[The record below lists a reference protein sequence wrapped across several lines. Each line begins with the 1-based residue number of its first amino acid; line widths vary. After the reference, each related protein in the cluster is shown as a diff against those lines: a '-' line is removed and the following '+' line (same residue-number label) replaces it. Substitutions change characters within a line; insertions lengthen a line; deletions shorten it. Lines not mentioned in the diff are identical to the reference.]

1 MARTTLRFVGV
12 LAQAGFSVLASVA
25 FAEDCTSPVGTLVSV
40 QGTVAVQRSGAT
52 DWRPIGLGGSLC
64 AGDVLRIG
72 ERSRIEASLVNQVK
86 IRGDQNTTLKLISAP
101 EERISWLDLF
111 SGGAYFFSR
120 QPRSL
125 NVNTPFVNAAVEG
138 TEFQIRVV
146 ADHTDIGVFN
156 GTVLARNSFGE
167 ATLRSGRSSIAT
179 AYAAPTDVLTIRP
192 FDAVQWALYF
202 PPVLASPPAD
212 LALPMALRE
221 AIELADQGRTAE
233 AFQRFAK
240 VPDADRDATF
250 YLYRAQTLLSV
261 GRVDEAEAE
270 LRQVL
275 ARDPDNASAYG
286 VLAVIAVS
294 RNEQADALR
303 LAQHAVEL
311 APSSAAAK
319 IALSYAEQSRFQIA
333 AARDALQQAVADEP
347 ENALAW
353 ARLSE
358 LWLMLGWRDRAV
370 ETAKRA
376 RDLAPDLGRV
386 QTVLGF
392 AALAEINTRRAAE
405 AFRRAIEL
413 DQASPL
419 PRFGLGLA
427 TIRDGNLRE
436 GRADIE
442 SAVLLDPNNS
452 LLRSYLGKAYF
463 EERTTN
469 PLDYFRELIENF
481 PNQENRHAAEQYTL
495 AKELDP
501 NDPTPWFYDAIRKQ
515 SENRPVEALNDIEKS
530 IQLNDNRAVYR
541 SRELLDQDRAARG
554 ASLASIY
561 NDLGF
566 EQLGINEATKSLDYD
581 PSNAGAHRF
590 LSDVYATQ
598 PRREIARVS
607 ELLQAQLLQEININP
622 VQPSLNITNL
632 NTFTSAGPA
641 RPGFDEYTPLFER
654 NRAQLNVSGEIGSNY
669 TYADEVVVSGV
680 YDSLSVSAGQFHSQT
695 DGFRD
700 NANVKQ
706 DAYNFFIQNAIT
718 PELNVQAE
726 FMRRNAEEGDLRL
739 DFDTDLSSAE
749 RHRDLDQ
756 DIFRA
761 GTRYSPSPNLDVI
774 TSLIY
779 SNRHAKLEDRD
790 QRTDVLFDSRGN
802 EHGIQGEA
810 QAIVKGTHGNVT
822 AGLNIYNINDR
833 NRIRLPELEESFGL
847 PRTRAT
853 SNIDH
858 QTFYSYADL
867 IVLDRLIWTLGF
879 SFDNYEHGNFDNQ
892 NYHKNTYSPK
902 VGVRWDVLDSI
913 RLRGAV
919 FESVKPA
926 LLANRTIQP
935 TQVAGFN
942 QFFDGI
948 NGTTSWNYD
957 VAIDIT
963 FTKQFYGGVEAGWRD
978 LDVPQPIGGNELNQ
992 NWTQQNYSAY
1002 LYWAL
1007 DQNWA
1012 VRGQV
1017 VYDIFDSTKTDPV
1030 DFPFITHIKTL
1041 QVPIGLAFF
1050 HPTGLFAGMNVSY
1063 VHQDVNRV
1071 QESPLADGNDDFVL
1085 IGTSIG
1091 YRLPQRRGLI
1101 SVEGINLLNQEF
1113 KYQDDNYLTNAVATD
1128 RPNFSTFIPERAIV
1142 ARVAINF

>member
-40 QGTVAVQRSGAT
+40 QGSVEVQRSGAT

-156 GTVLARNSFGE
+156 GSVLARNSFGE

-261 GRVDEAEAE
+261 GRVDEAEAD

-275 ARDPDNASAYG
+275 ARDPDNALAYG

-319 IALSYAEQSRFQIA
+319 IALSYAEQSRFQIE

-469 PLDYFRELIENF
+469 PLEYFRELIENF
-481 PNQENRHAAEQYTL
+481 PNQENKHAAEQYAL
-495 AKELDP
+495 AKKLDP

-515 SENRPVEALNDIEKS
+515 SENRPVEALQDLQKS
-530 IQLNDNRAVYR
+530 IELNDNRAVFR

-554 ASLASIY
+554 ASLARIY

-566 EQLGINEATKSLDYD
+566 EQLGINEATTSLSYD
-581 PSNAGAHRF
+581 PANAGAHRF
-590 LSDVYATQ
+590 LSDTYMTL
-598 PRREIARVS
+598 PRREAARVS
-607 ELLQAQLLQEININP
+607 ELLQAQLLQDININP
-622 VQPSLNITNL
+622 VQPSLSITNL
-632 NTFTSAGPA
+632 GIISPGGPA
-641 RPGFDEYTPLFER
+641 RPGFNEFTPLFDR
-654 NRAQLNVSGEIGSNY
+654 NQAQLNLSSVVGSDWTRGE
-669 TYADEVVVSGV
+669 EVVVSGI
-680 YDSLSVSAGQFHSQT
+680 YDNVSISAGQWHYQS
-695 DGFRD
+695 DGFRRNFD
-700 NANVKQ
+700 IER
-706 DAYNFFIQNAIT
+706 DAYDVFAQAAVT
-718 PELNVQAE
+718 PEFNVQGELRRWNGENGDRELQFDRRVNSPDFRQNPDE
-726 FMRRNAEEGDLRL
+726 FNARLGARYSLSPSSDILASIIYSDRTFRDEFGDLDTGVFGSHL
-739 DFDTDLSSAE
+739 D
-749 RHRDLDQ
+749 
-756 DIFRA
+756 
-761 GTRYSPSPNLDVI
+761 
-774 TSLIY
+774 
-779 SNRHAKLEDRD
+779 DRGM
-790 QRTDVLFDSRGN
+790 QY
-802 EHGIQGEA
+802 EA
-810 QAIVKGTHGNVT
+810 QYIYRHNDVNVIIGTG
-822 AGLNIYNINDR
+822 YY
-833 NRIRLPELEESFGL
+833 E
-847 PRTRAT
+847 
-853 SNIDH
+853 
-858 QTFYSYADL
+858 
-867 IVLDRLIWTLGF
+867 LDRRFSQDETLRDETIGSAKIDGSINQANAYVYS
-879 SFDNYEHGNFDNQ
+879 SFKILPSLLATIGVGYDYYQEKPFGSPDVKARKLSKERVN
-892 NYHKNTYSPK
+892 PK
-902 VGVRWDVLDSI
+902 VGLQWQASENVAI
-913 RLRGAV
+913 RSAV
-919 FESVKPA
+919 YRTVNRA
-926 LLANRTIQP
+926 LVTNQTIEP
-935 TQVAGFN
+935 TQIAGFN
-942 QFFDGI
+942 QVYDAL
-948 NGTTSWNYD
+948 NGTDAWNYALGVD
-957 VAIDIT
+957 IRLSDAI
-963 FTKQFYGGVEAGWRD
+963 FAGMEWVSRKTNSFAFRIPYVDTLQRD
-978 LDVPQPIGGNELNQ
+978 EEIFN
-992 NWTQQNYSAY
+992 TY

-1007 DQNWA
+1007 TDKW
-1012 VRGQV
+1012 V
-1017 VYDIFDSTKTDPV
+1017 VTANFVFDTFDASTTPQSV
-1030 DFPFITHIKTL
+1030 FPARVETFSIPITVKYFTPL
-1041 QVPIGLAFF
+1041 GF
-1050 HPTGLFAGMNVSY
+1050 FAGFGISFVD
-1063 VHQDVNRV
+1063 QDVNIRNNTASDR
-1071 QESPLADGNDDFVL
+1071 QEGNAQFVSVDA
-1085 IGTSIG
+1085 GIG
-1091 YRLPQRRGLI
+1091 YRLPDRRGLI
-1101 SVEGINLLNQEF
+1101 VLQGRNLANNKF
-1113 KYQDDNYLTNAVATD
+1113 AYRDDNYRNPETPFLT
-1128 RPNFSTFIPERAIV
+1128 SIIPERSIFLSTTV
-1142 ARVAINF
+1142 NF

>member
-12 LAQAGFSVLASVA
+12 LAQAGISVLASVA

-40 QGTVAVQRSGAT
+40 QGLVEVQRSGAT
-52 DWRPIGLGGSLC
+52 DWRPIGLGDDLC

-167 ATLRSGRSSIAT
+167 AILRSGRSSIAT

-261 GRVDEAEAE
+261 GRVDEAEGD

-319 IALSYAEQSRFQIA
+319 IALSYAEQSHFQIA

-392 AALAEINTRRAAE
+392 AALAEFNTRRAAE

-427 TIRDGNLRE
+427 AIRDGNLRE

-463 EERTTN
+463 SERTTN
-469 PLDYFRELIENF
+469 PLEYFRELIENF
-481 PNQENRHAAEQYTL
+481 PNQENKHAAEQYAL
-495 AKELDP
+495 AKQLDP

-515 SENRPVEALNDIEKS
+515 TENRPVEALQDLQKS
-530 IQLNDNRAVYR
+530 IELNDNRAVYR

-554 ASLASIY
+554 ASLGRIY
-561 NDLGF
+561 DDLGF
-566 EQLGINEATKSLDYD
+566 QRLGVNEATYSLTLD
-581 PSNAGAHRF
+581 PANASAHRF
-590 LSDVYATQ
+590 LSDIYASE
-598 PRREIARVS
+598 PRHEIARVS
-607 ELLQAQLLQEININP
+607 EQLQAQLLQDVNINP
-622 VQPSLNITNL
+622 VQPSLAVTDFNIIT
-632 NTFTSAGPA
+632 TGGPA
-641 RPGFDEYTPLFER
+641 RPGFNEFTRLFES
-654 NRAQLNVSGEIGSNY
+654 NGAQLNATGIVGNQETFGNEAVISGL
-669 TYADEVVVSGV
+669 
-680 YDSLSVSAGQFHSQT
+680 YDRYSVSAGQFHYQT

-700 NANVKQ
+700 NNGINA
-706 DAYNFFIQNAIT
+706 DIYNFFAQAAVTPDFNIQTELRRATSEFGDSVFNFD
-718 PELNVQAE
+718 PEL
-726 FMRRNAEEGDLRL
+726 L
-739 DFDTDLSSAE
+739 DERKDAKFNQTSARIGARYALDPASSF
-749 RHRDLDQ
+749 
-756 DIFRA
+756 I
-761 GTRYSPSPNLDVI
+761 SSVI
-774 TSLIY
+774 TSRLEADFSK
-779 SNRHAKLEDRD
+779 SNGSQTD
-790 QRTDVLFDSRGN
+790 QRARFDAIQSEAAYLHDGNLIDVVSGAGYSRVETDLRVRSVGSDRFNADYGSAYLYSYLKPTSDLACVLGVSFDKYS
-802 EHGIQGEA
+802 EKDQDLA
-810 QAIVKGTHGNVT
+810 
-822 AGLNIYNINDR
+822 NIN
-833 NRIRLPELEESFGL
+833 PKFGL
-847 PRTRAT
+847 T
-853 SNIDH
+853 
-858 QTFYSYADL
+858 
-867 IVLDRLIWTLGF
+867 
-879 SFDNYEHGNFDNQ
+879 
-892 NYHKNTYSPK
+892 
-902 VGVRWDVLDSI
+902 WDVMPAV
-913 RLRGAV
+913 RLRLAA
-919 FESVKPA
+919 FRSLKPV
-926 LLANRTIQP
+926 LVTNRTIQP

-942 QFFDGI
+942 QFFDDVD
-948 NGTTSWNYD
+948 GTEAWRYGGGVD
-957 VAIDIT
+957 VQVSRDVSL
-963 FTKQFYGGVEAGWRD
+963 GVEASARQLQENLVPILGSSKNTVHENRD
-978 LDVPQPIGGNELNQ
+978 EQLYRSYV
-992 NWTQQNYSAY
+992 
-1002 LYWAL
+1002 YWAITEQIAL
-1007 DQNWA
+1007 SAGFMYDNYDSETTPAA
-1012 VRGQV
+1012 VPPKVETWTAPISIR
-1017 VYDIFDSTKTDPV
+1017 YFDPS
-1030 DFPFITHIKTL
+1030 
-1041 QVPIGLAFF
+1041 
-1050 HPTGLFAGMNVSY
+1050 GLFGVLGASY
-1063 VHQDVNRV
+1063 VFQEVNREGDE
-1071 QESPLADGNDDFVL
+1071 QIEGDSNFFLLDAAL
-1085 IGTSIG
+1085 G
-1091 YRLPQRRGLI
+1091 YRLPERRGI
-1101 SVEGINLLNQEF
+1101 TSIQVVNLLNQGF
-1113 KYQDDNYLTNAVATD
+1113 KYQDDSFREFGTTPKTSHFV
-1128 RPNFSTFIPERAIV
+1128 PERTVTWRITL
-1142 ARVAINF
+1142 NF